1 MKKAIFLDRDGVIN
15 ENVPSLTKP
24 EQFRLIHDVSASI
37 KRFNETGYLVVVV
50 TNQPG
55 IAKGFSS
62 FKDMEKIHAKMNGLL
77 KEGGAHID
85 ALYLCPHHPEKGHP
99 GEIEEL
105 KIDCECR
112 KPKPGLI
119 LRAAKDLD
127 IDLHGSWIIG
137 DSLTD
142 VAAGKNAGLKTIL
155 LSNGGNC
162 GSREEKKLVDVK
174 PDHLCANISQA
185 LKIILPNK

>member
-1 MKKAIFLDRDGVIN
+1 MKKAVFLDRDGVIN
-15 ENVPSLTKP
+15 ENVSDLAKP
-24 EQFRLIHDVSASI
+24 EQFRLNPDVPAAIKKINAS
-37 KRFNETGYLVVVV
+37 GYLVVVV

-55 IAKGFSS
+55 IAKGFCSY
-62 FKDMEKIHAKMNGLL
+62 KEVEKIHDKMNGLL
-77 KEGGAHID
+77 GERGAHID
-85 ALYLCPHHPEKGHP
+85 ALYMCPHHPEKGHC

-119 LRAAKDLD
+119 HAAAKDLD
-127 IDLHGSWIIG
+127 IDLHRSWVIG

-142 VAAGKNAGLKTIL
+142 IAAGKKAGTKTIL
-155 LSNGGNC
+155 LSNGGGC
-162 GSREEKKLVDVK
+162 GSREEKRLAGEK
-174 PDHLCANISQA
+174 PDFLCADLAHA